1 MDVIL
6 TQDTV
11 LKFLLD
17 RGGKAKNSDM
27 LSEFKGLLNCG
38 DPEEKKQ
45 NRDLFKRFVNNV
57 AVVKDCEGVKY
68 IVIKKKLQHLVKEDA
83 TVPANSNAEKRSETI
98 SELASPTTGEDHSGQ
113 YESAV
118 GKTLSS
124 DLENN
129 NVTMLSSTNEGFLKR
144 NSSDSFLE
152 LALHRTRASSHT
164 PAAVLDG
171 SEAASMK
178 TTQDKHSK
186 AKKSTFSADVG
197 CVIEKTGKTGL
208 VFAIVA
214 VPDRLA
220 PNSQSQ
226 PDLPAHYQEE
236 KQERSLVRDTLNLG
250 NQKPVQ
256 KPYML
261 PLRVPP
267 PQINTL
273 SSGEENKEKLQQKSP
288 LEHEHYRSPRTKR
301 RQLEETAA
309 PNSPYLK
316 RVSKIIKPGEDQV
329 SSDGIPLD
337 PAEHEWLVKTA
348 AGQWT
353 QAYGLLLRDTSLA
366 GKRDFMSGFTALH
379 WAAKSGNSC
388 MVGKIIEVSKRGGT
402 EVDVNAKTYGG
413 YTPLHIAAIHGHEQ
427 LLATLVQD
435 YGANSHIRD
444 NSGKKPYQYLQKKV
458 SAEVKELLGDPHIMH
473 QDNIQRRR
481 EDEDRFQE
489 HLKTFKSQT
498 LSRLFNPHLGTKKK
512 HAKQRPGFYSIS
524 EEQDEERKGGMVK
537 RRPVSELFL

>member
-1 MDVIL
+1 M

-83 TVPANSNAEKRSETI
+83 SVPAENSNAEKRSETI
-98 SELASPTTGEDHSGQ
+98 SELASPSTGEDHSGQ

-178 TTQDKHSK
+178 TTQDKPSK
-186 AKKSTFSADVG
+186 
-197 CVIEKTGKTGL
+197 
-208 VFAIVA
+208 
-214 VPDRLA
+214 
-220 PNSQSQ
+220 
-226 PDLPAHYQEE
+226 
-236 KQERSLVRDTLNLG
+236 G

-288 LEHEHYRSPRTKR
+288 LESPRTKR

-458 SAEVKELLGDPHIMH
+458 SAEVKELLGDP
-473 QDNIQRRR
+473 
-481 EDEDRFQE
+481 
-489 HLKTFKSQT
+489 
-498 LSRLFNPHLGTKKK
+498 
-512 HAKQRPGFYSIS
+512 
-524 EEQDEERKGGMVK
+524 
-537 RRPVSELFL
+537 